1 METKNDTALEKLFE
15 QGLRCFHKPDGVGAV
30 KAFRELIAMDPGYV
44 HTDGDN
50 PFFYMGKIHEIEGDL
65 ELAISMYTRSLAL
78 DQWDEES
85 LIGRGS
91 CYTALNHWQ
100 NAIADFKKLL
110 SLGHGLRKVTD
121 HMLFYAI
128 AENHRKQA
136 QWRKALTWGKKALAD
151 EPENQRYVALVKE
164 ATAGIGKTL

>member
-1 METKNDTALEKLFE
+1 MDNKTDSSAAILFE
-15 QGLRCFHKPDGVGAV
+15 QGLRCFHKPDGIGAV
-30 KAFRELIAMDPGYV
+30 KAFRQLIAMDPSYV

-50 PFFYMGKIHEIEGDL
+50 PLFYMGKIHEIEGDL
-65 ELAISMYTRSLAL
+65 EQAITMYTRSLAL

-91 CYTALNHWQ
+91 CYTVLNRDLE
-100 NAIADFKKLL
+100 AIADFKRLL
-110 SLGHGLRKVTD
+110 SLGHGLRKVAD

-164 ATAGIGKTL
+164 ATTNIGKA

>member
-1 METKNDTALEKLFE
+1 MNNKADSKAAILFE
-15 QGLRCFHKPDGVGAV
+15 EGLRCFKKPDGVGAV
-30 KAFRELIAMDPGYV
+30 KAFRELISLDPSYV

-65 ELAISMYTRSLAL
+65 EQAITMYTRSLAL

-91 CYTALNHWQ
+91 CYTVLNRWQ
-100 NAIADFKKLL
+100 NAVADFKRLL
-110 SLGHGLRKVTD
+110 SLGHGLRKVAD

-128 AENHRKQA
+128 AENYRKQK

-151 EPENQRYVALVKE
+151 EPENQRYLLLVKE
-164 ATAGIGKTL
+164 ANEKAGK

>member
-1 METKNDTALEKLFE
+1 MTHKSDPTPAMLFE
-15 QGLRCFHKPDGVGAV
+15 EGLRCFKKPDGVGAV
-30 KAFRELIAMDPGYV
+30 AAFRQLIAMDPGYV

-65 ELAISMYTRSLAL
+65 EQAITMYTRSLAL

-91 CYTALNHWQ
+91 CYTVLNRWQ
-100 NAIADFKKLL
+100 DAVADFKKLL
-110 SLGHGLRKVTD
+110 SLGQGLRKVAD

-128 AENHRKQA
+128 AENHRKQSH
-136 QWRKALTWGKKALAD
+136 WRKALTWGKKALAE
-151 EPENQRYVALVKE
+151 EPENQRYLLLVKAANE
-164 ATAGIGKTL
+164 KVVK